1 MTFTKRA
8 TTVTMTSIL
17 ASFLAGHVVSVS
29 AQDVA
34 AILSSSSV
42 STETNV
48 DPCRVSVP
56 TRQPLFG
63 DLHIHTRYSFDSY
76 LSNQKNDPDG
86 AYEYAKGKAITLPDA
101 YGDQT
106 ISAQIDR
113 PIDFAAVTD
122 HGQFLGEVAL
132 CDSDWTEPGW
142 WAPVCIMSRTKNLWV
157 QLYAASLWTVSGG
170 MEGEAPERGLVCSL
184 GDCEASAL
192 STWDD
197 IQASAERHYDRS
209 EDCSFTT
216 FVGYEYT
223 QGQEMA
229 NLHRNVIFKG
239 EQVTRLPISVFETD
253 SSVPELWR
261 QLRSQ
266 CLEADGDCDVMAIPH
281 NPNLGGGLMFPDPAT
296 EQEAIDRLEIEPL
309 VELVQHKG
317 ASECRFD
324 RLAGIGIDTEDELC
338 DFEQIPSDNLAMLG
352 SVNGKMWSD
361 RGLPVDVANF
371 HRRNMMRN
379 VLKDGLAL
387 EQHSGLNPFRQGFI
401 GSTDTHTATSGGA
414 MEKNYVGHLG
424 SRDADFR
431 NLQDHF
437 VSNPG
442 GLAVVWAEE
451 NRRDSLFEAMRRR
464 ETYATSGTRPIV
476 RFFAGDYDDNL
487 CADPEAIQKAY
498 ESGVPMGGVLERS
511 ADDEAPALFVSAQ
524 RDNGTEL
531 YPANPLER
539 IQIIK
544 GWVDDAG
551 ETHEQVIDVAG
562 NEVEGLGV
570 DPASC
575 AITSSGASNLCTVW
589 RDPDY
594 QSGQSAFYYAR
605 VLETPSC
612 RWSTLQCQAAGVNPF
627 SSSCAAEADAA
638 NALANEEGNSG
649 DIYGVCC
656 TNPDTDPFYSPTIRE
671 RAWTSPIWL
680 STAR

>member
-1 MTFTKRA
+1 MSA
-8 TTVTMTSIL
+8 WVIL
-17 ASFLAGHVVSVS
+17 LSLLGSLS
-29 AQDVA
+29 AQ
-34 AILSSSSV
+34 SSEAPCAVSSD
-42 STETNV
+42 TKL
-48 DPCRVSVP
+48 PF
-56 TRQPLFG
+56 FG

-86 AYEYAKGKAITLPDA
+86 AYEYAKGQVITLPNA

-106 ISAQIDR
+106 VSAQIDR

-132 CDSDWTEPGW
+132 CDSHWSQAAW
-142 WAPVCIMSRTKNLWV
+142 WAPVCLMSRAQNLWI

-170 MEGEAPERGLVCSL
+170 MEGKAPERGMVCAL

-192 STWDD
+192 SVWGD
-197 IQASAERHYDRS
+197 IQAAAERHYDRS

-229 NLHRNVIFKG
+229 NLHRNVIFRN
-239 EQVTRLPISVFETD
+239 EAVTARPISVFETE

-261 QLRSQ
+261 QLRTQ
-266 CLEADGDCDVMAIPH
+266 CLDSGGQCDVMAIPH

-324 RLAGIGIDTEDELC
+324 RLAGVGIDTEDELC
-338 DFEQIPSDNLAMLG
+338 AFEQIPSDNLAMLG
-352 SVNGKMWSD
+352 SVKGKMWSD
-361 RGLPVDVANF
+361 RGLPVDVTNF

-387 EQHSGLNPFRQGFI
+387 EQASGVNPFKQGFI

-424 SRDADFR
+424 SRDATFR

-451 NRRDSLFEAMRRR
+451 NRRDAIFNAMRGR

-476 RFFAGDYDDNL
+476 RFFAGDYETDLCDDPQAL
-487 CADPEAIQKAY
+487 EKAY
-498 ESGVPMGGVLERS
+498 ASGVPMGGILTRKPDDS
-511 ADDEAPALFVSAQ
+511 APRFFISAQ
-524 RDNGTEL
+524 RDHGTEL
-531 YPANPLER
+531 HPANPLER

-544 GWVDDAG
+544 GWVRADG
-551 ETHEQVIDVAG
+551 TTHERVVDVLG
-562 NEVEGLGV
+562 SETEGLGV
-570 DPASC
+570 DMNSC
-575 AITSSGASNLCTVW
+575 AATATGHASLCSVW
-589 RDPDY
+589 EDPDY
-594 QSGQSAFYYAR
+594 TEGEAAFYYAR
-605 VLETPSC
+605 ILETPSC
-612 RWSTLQCQAAGVNPF
+612 RWSTLQCQAADVNPF
-627 SSSCAAEADAA
+627 SESCSTQADIANQLA
-638 NALANEEGNSG
+638 NAQGNSG
-649 DIYGVCC
+649 DLYGICC
-656 TNPDTDPFYSPTIRE
+656 TNPERDPFYSPTIRE

-680 STAR
+680 SKTR

>member
-1 MTFTKRA
+1 MRTHYSVKTCIER
-8 TTVTMTSIL
+8 TMSAWVIVL
-17 ASFLAGHVVSVS
+17 SLLGSLS
-29 AQDVA
+29 AQ
-34 AILSSSSV
+34 SSEAPCAVSSD
-42 STETNV
+42 TKL
-48 DPCRVSVP
+48 PF
-56 TRQPLFG
+56 FG

-86 AYEYAKGKAITLPDA
+86 AYEYAKGQVITLPNA

-106 ISAQIDR
+106 VSAQIDR

-132 CDSDWTEPGW
+132 CDSHWSQAAW
-142 WAPVCIMSRTKNLWV
+142 WAPVCLMSRAQNLWI

-170 MEGEAPERGLVCSL
+170 MEGKAPERGMVCAL

-192 STWDD
+192 SVWGD
-197 IQASAERHYDRS
+197 IQAAAERHYDRS

-229 NLHRNVIFKG
+229 NLHRNVIFRN
-239 EQVTRLPISVFETD
+239 EAVTARPISVFETE

-261 QLRSQ
+261 QLRTQ
-266 CLEADGDCDVMAIPH
+266 CLDSGGQCDVMAIPH

-324 RLAGIGIDTEDELC
+324 RLAGVGIDTEDELC
-338 DFEQIPSDNLAMLG
+338 AFEQIPSDNLAMLG
-352 SVNGKMWSD
+352 SVKGKMWSD
-361 RGLPVDVANF
+361 RGLPVDVTNF

-387 EQHSGLNPFRQGFI
+387 EQASGVNPFKQGFI

-424 SRDADFR
+424 SRDATFR
-431 NLQDHF
+431 NIQDHF

-451 NRRDSLFEAMRRR
+451 NRRDAIFNAMRGR

-476 RFFAGDYDDNL
+476 RFFAGDYETDLCDDPQAL
-487 CADPEAIQKAY
+487 EKAY
-498 ESGVPMGGVLERS
+498 ASGVPMGGILTRKPDDS
-511 ADDEAPALFVSAQ
+511 APRFFISAQ
-524 RDNGTEL
+524 RDHGTEL
-531 YPANPLER
+531 HPANPLER

-544 GWVDDAG
+544 GWVRADG
-551 ETHEQVIDVAG
+551 TTHERVVDVLG
-562 NEVEGLGV
+562 SETEGLGV
-570 DPASC
+570 DMNSC
-575 AITSSGASNLCTVW
+575 AATAAGHASLCSVW
-589 RDPDY
+589 EDPDY
-594 QSGQSAFYYAR
+594 TEGEAAFYYAR
-605 VLETPSC
+605 ILETPSC
-612 RWSTLQCQAAGVNPF
+612 RWSTLQCQAADVNPF
-627 SSSCAAEADAA
+627 SESCSTQADIANQLA
-638 NALANEEGNSG
+638 NAQGNSG
-649 DIYGVCC
+649 DLYGICC
-656 TNPDTDPFYSPTIRE
+656 TNPERDPFYSPTIRE

-680 STAR
+680 SKTR

>member
-1 MTFTKRA
+1 MRTHYSVKTCIER
-8 TTVTMTSIL
+8 TMSAWVIVL
-17 ASFLAGHVVSVS
+17 SLLGSLS
-29 AQDVA
+29 AQ
-34 AILSSSSV
+34 SSEAPCAVSSD
-42 STETNV
+42 TKL
-48 DPCRVSVP
+48 PF
-56 TRQPLFG
+56 FG

-86 AYEYAKGKAITLPDA
+86 AYEYAKGRVITLPNA

-106 ISAQIDR
+106 VSAQIDR

-132 CDSDWTEPGW
+132 CDSHWSQAAW
-142 WAPVCIMSRTKNLWV
+142 WAPVCLMSRAQNLWI

-170 MEGEAPERGLVCSL
+170 MEGKAPERGMVCAL

-192 STWDD
+192 SVWGD
-197 IQASAERHYDRS
+197 IQAAAERHYDRS

-229 NLHRNVIFKG
+229 NLHRNVIFRN
-239 EQVTRLPISVFETD
+239 EAVTARPISVFETE

-261 QLRSQ
+261 QLRTQ
-266 CLEADGDCDVMAIPH
+266 CLDADGQCDVMAIPH
-281 NPNLGGGLMFPDPAT
+281 NPNLGGGLMFPDPAS

-324 RLAGIGIDTEDELC
+324 RLAGVGIDTEDELC
-338 DFEQIPSDNLAMLG
+338 AFEQIPSDNLAMLG

-361 RGLPVDVANF
+361 RGLPVDVTNF

-387 EQHSGLNPFRQGFI
+387 EQASGVNPFKQGFI

-424 SRDADFR
+424 SRDATFR

-451 NRRDSLFEAMRRR
+451 NRRDAIFNAMRGR

-476 RFFAGDYDDNL
+476 RFFAGDYETDLCDDPQAL
-487 CADPEAIQKAY
+487 EKAY
-498 ESGVPMGGVLERS
+498 ASGVPMGGILIRTPDDS
-511 ADDEAPALFVSAQ
+511 APRFFISAQ
-524 RDNGTEL
+524 RDHGTEL
-531 YPANPLER
+531 HPANPLER

-544 GWVDDAG
+544 GWVRADG
-551 ETHEQVIDVAG
+551 TTHERVVDVLG
-562 NEVEGLGV
+562 SETEGLGV
-570 DPASC
+570 DMNSC
-575 AITSSGASNLCTVW
+575 AATAAGHASLCSVW
-589 RDPDY
+589 EDPDY
-594 QSGQSAFYYAR
+594 SEGESAFYYAR
-605 VLETPSC
+605 ILETPSC
-612 RWSTLQCQAAGVNPF
+612 RWSTLQCQAANVNPF
-627 SSSCAAEADAA
+627 SESCSTQADIANQLA
-638 NALANEEGNSG
+638 NAQGNSG
-649 DIYGVCC
+649 DLYGICC
-656 TNPDTDPFYSPTIRE
+656 TNPERDPFYSPTIRE

-680 STAR
+680 SKTR

>member
-1 MTFTKRA
+1 MRTQHSVKTCMER
-8 TTVTMTSIL
+8 T
-17 ASFLAGHVVSVS
+17 VS
-29 AQDVA
+29 ASIIALSMLGSLA
-34 AILSSSSV
+34 AQSSEVPCAVSSV
-42 STETNV
+42 TKL
-48 DPCRVSVP
+48 PF
-56 TRQPLFG
+56 FG

-86 AYEYAKGKAITLPDA
+86 AYEYAKGQVITLPNA

-106 ISAQIDR
+106 VSAQIDR

-132 CDSDWTEPGW
+132 CDSDWSQAAW
-142 WAPVCIMSRTKNLWV
+142 WAPVCLMSRAQNLWV

-170 MEGEAPERGLVCSL
+170 MEGSAPERGIVCAL
-184 GDCEASAL
+184 GDCETSAL
-192 STWDD
+192 SVWGD
-197 IQASAERHYDRS
+197 IQAAAERHYDRS

-229 NLHRNVIFKG
+229 NLHRNVIFRN
-239 EQVTRLPISVFETD
+239 EAVTARPISVFETQ

-261 QLRSQ
+261 QLRTQ
-266 CLEADGDCDVMAIPH
+266 CLESEGQCDVMAIPH

-324 RLAGIGIDTEDELC
+324 RLAGVGIDTEDELC
-338 DFEQIPSDNLAMLG
+338 AFEQIPSDNLAMLG

-361 RGLPVDVANF
+361 RGLPVDVTNF

-387 EQHSGLNPFRQGFI
+387 EQASGVNPFKQGFI

-424 SRDADFR
+424 SRDATFR

-451 NRRDSLFEAMRRR
+451 NRRDAIFNAMRGR

-476 RFFAGDYDDNL
+476 RFFAGDYETDLCDDPQAL
-487 CADPEAIQKAY
+487 EKAY
-498 ESGVPMGGVLERS
+498 ASGVPMGGVLTRTPSDS
-511 ADDEAPALFVSAQ
+511 APRFFISAQ
-524 RDNGTEL
+524 RDHGTEL
-531 YPANPLER
+531 HPANPLER

-544 GWVDDAG
+544 GWVYEDGTTSERVVDVLG
-551 ETHEQVIDVAG
+551 SET
-562 NEVEGLGV
+562 EGLGV
-570 DPASC
+570 DMNSC
-575 AITSSGASNLCTVW
+575 AATAAGHASLCSVW
-589 RDPDY
+589 EDPDY
-594 QSGQSAFYYAR
+594 IEGEAAFYYAR
-605 VLETPSC
+605 ILETPSC
-612 RWSTLQCQAAGVNPF
+612 RWSTLQCQAAGVNPL
-627 SSSCAAEADAA
+627 SNSCGAQADTA
-638 NALANEEGNSG
+638 NLLANDSGDSG
-649 DIYGVCC
+649 DIYGICC
-656 TNPDTDPFYSPTIRE
+656 TNPERDPFYSPTIRE

-680 STAR
+680 SKTR

>member
-1 MTFTKRA
+1 MSA
-8 TTVTMTSIL
+8 WVIVLSL
-17 ASFLAGHVVSVS
+17 LGSLS
-29 AQDVA
+29 AQ
-34 AILSSSSV
+34 SSEAPCAVSSD
-42 STETNV
+42 TKL
-48 DPCRVSVP
+48 PF
-56 TRQPLFG
+56 FG

-86 AYEYAKGKAITLPDA
+86 AYEYAKGQVITLPNA

-106 ISAQIDR
+106 VSAQIDR

-132 CDSDWTEPGW
+132 CDSHWSQAAW
-142 WAPVCIMSRTKNLWV
+142 WAPVCLMSRAQNLWI

-170 MEGEAPERGLVCSL
+170 MEGKAPERGMVCAL

-192 STWDD
+192 SVWGD
-197 IQASAERHYDRS
+197 IQAAAERHYDRS

-229 NLHRNVIFKG
+229 NLHRNVIFRN
-239 EQVTRLPISVFETD
+239 EAVTARPISVFETE

-261 QLRSQ
+261 QLRTQ
-266 CLEADGDCDVMAIPH
+266 CLDSGGQCDVMAIPH

-324 RLAGIGIDTEDELC
+324 RLAGVGIDTEDELC
-338 DFEQIPSDNLAMLG
+338 AFEQIPSDNLAMLG
-352 SVNGKMWSD
+352 SVKGKMWSD
-361 RGLPVDVANF
+361 RGLPVDVTNF

-387 EQHSGLNPFRQGFI
+387 EQASGVNPFKQGFI

-424 SRDADFR
+424 SRDATFR
-431 NLQDHF
+431 NIQDHF

-451 NRRDSLFEAMRRR
+451 NRRDAIFNAMRGR

-476 RFFAGDYDDNL
+476 RFFAGDYETDLCDDPQAL
-487 CADPEAIQKAY
+487 EKAY
-498 ESGVPMGGVLERS
+498 ASGVPMGGILTRKPDDS
-511 ADDEAPALFVSAQ
+511 APRFFISAQ
-524 RDNGTEL
+524 RDHGTEL
-531 YPANPLER
+531 HPANPLER

-544 GWVDDAG
+544 GWVRADG
-551 ETHEQVIDVAG
+551 TTHERVVDVLG
-562 NEVEGLGV
+562 SETVGLGV
-570 DPASC
+570 DMNSC
-575 AITSSGASNLCTVW
+575 AATAAGHASLCSVW
-589 RDPDY
+589 EDPDY
-594 QSGQSAFYYAR
+594 TEGEAAFYYAR
-605 VLETPSC
+605 ILETPSC
-612 RWSTLQCQAAGVNPF
+612 RWSTLQCQAADVNPF
-627 SSSCAAEADAA
+627 SESCSTQADIANQLA
-638 NALANEEGNSG
+638 NAQGNSG
-649 DIYGVCC
+649 DLYGICC
-656 TNPDTDPFYSPTIRE
+656 TNPERDPFYSPTIRE

-680 STAR
+680 SKTR

>member
-1 MTFTKRA
+1 MSA
-8 TTVTMTSIL
+8 WVIVLSL
-17 ASFLAGHVVSVS
+17 LGSLS
-29 AQDVA
+29 AQ
-34 AILSSSSV
+34 SSEAPCAVSSD
-42 STETNV
+42 TKL
-48 DPCRVSVP
+48 PF
-56 TRQPLFG
+56 FG

-86 AYEYAKGKAITLPDA
+86 AYEYAKGRVITLPNA

-106 ISAQIDR
+106 VSAQIDR

-132 CDSDWTEPGW
+132 CDSHWSQAAW
-142 WAPVCIMSRTKNLWV
+142 WAPVCLMSRAQNLWI

-170 MEGEAPERGLVCSL
+170 MEGKAPERGMVCAL

-192 STWDD
+192 SVWGD
-197 IQASAERHYDRS
+197 IQAAAERHYDRS

-229 NLHRNVIFKG
+229 NLHRNVIFRN
-239 EQVTRLPISVFETD
+239 EAVTARPISVFETE

-261 QLRSQ
+261 QLRTQ
-266 CLEADGDCDVMAIPH
+266 CLDADGQCDVMAIPH
-281 NPNLGGGLMFPDPAT
+281 NPNLGGGLMFPDPAS

-324 RLAGIGIDTEDELC
+324 RLAGVGIDTEDELC
-338 DFEQIPSDNLAMLG
+338 AFEQIPSDNLAMLG

-361 RGLPVDVANF
+361 RGLPVDVTNF

-387 EQHSGLNPFRQGFI
+387 EQASGVNPFKQGFI

-424 SRDADFR
+424 SRDATFR

-451 NRRDSLFEAMRRR
+451 NRRDAIFNAMRGR

-476 RFFAGDYDDNL
+476 RFFAGDYETDLCDDPQAL
-487 CADPEAIQKAY
+487 EKAY
-498 ESGVPMGGVLERS
+498 ASGVPMGGILIRTPDDS
-511 ADDEAPALFVSAQ
+511 APRFFISAQ
-524 RDNGTEL
+524 RDHGTEL
-531 YPANPLER
+531 HPANPLER

-544 GWVDDAG
+544 GWVRADG
-551 ETHEQVIDVAG
+551 TTHERVVDVLG
-562 NEVEGLGV
+562 SETEGLGV
-570 DPASC
+570 DMNSC
-575 AITSSGASNLCTVW
+575 AATAAGHASLCSVW
-589 RDPDY
+589 EDPDY
-594 QSGQSAFYYAR
+594 TEGEAAFYYAR
-605 VLETPSC
+605 ILETPSC
-612 RWSTLQCQAAGVNPF
+612 RWSTLQCQAADVNPF
-627 SSSCAAEADAA
+627 SESCSTQADIANQLA
-638 NALANEEGNSG
+638 NAQGNSG
-649 DIYGVCC
+649 DLYGICC
-656 TNPDTDPFYSPTIRE
+656 TNPERDPFYSPTIRE

-680 STAR
+680 SKTR

>member
-1 MTFTKRA
+1 MKVSQQVSRASLPGMIRCSLIALCLSAPWAAAGEKAMPCAVSSDTK
-8 TTVTMTSIL
+8 L
-17 ASFLAGHVVSVS
+17 PF
-29 AQDVA
+29 
-34 AILSSSSV
+34 
-42 STETNV
+42 
-48 DPCRVSVP
+48 
-56 TRQPLFG
+56 FG

-86 AYEYAKGKAITLPDA
+86 AYEYAKGQIITLPDA

-106 ISAQIDR
+106 LSAQIDR

-142 WAPVCIMSRTKNLWV
+142 WAPVCIMSRTQNLWV

-170 MEGEAPERGLVCSL
+170 MEGKAPERGLVCSL
-184 GDCEASAL
+184 GDCEANAL

-197 IQASAERHYDRS
+197 IQAAAERHYDRS

-324 RLAGIGIDTEDELC
+324 RMAGIGIDTEDELC

-352 SVNGKMWSD
+352 SANGKMWSD
-361 RGLPVDVANF
+361 RGLPVDVASF

-387 EQHSGLNPFRQGFI
+387 EQDSGLNPFRQGFI

-424 SRDADFR
+424 SRDATFR

-451 NRRDSLFEAMRRR
+451 NRRDAIFEAMRRR
-464 ETYATSGTRPIV
+464 EAYATSGTRPIV
-476 RFFAGDYDDNL
+476 RFFAGDYDENL
-487 CADPEAIQKAY
+487 CESTDALEQAY
-498 ESGVPMGGVLERS
+498 AAGVPMGGVLERS
-511 ADDEAPALFVSAQ
+511 DKDAPPRFFISAQ
-524 RDNGTEL
+524 RDQGTEM

-551 ETHEQVIDVAG
+551 ETHERVVDVLG
-562 NEVEGLGV
+562 EETVGLGV
-570 DPASC
+570 DMNSC
-575 AITSSGASNLCTVW
+575 AATAPGHASLCTVW
-589 RDPDY
+589 EDPSY
-594 QSGQSAFYYAR
+594 VKGESAFYYAR

-612 RWSTLQCQAAGVNPF
+612 RWSTLQCQAAGVNPL
-627 SSSCAAEADAA
+627 SDSCSVQAEKA
-638 NALANEEGNSG
+638 NFLANDNGDSG

-656 TNPDTDPFYSPTIRE
+656 TNPETDPFYSPTIRE

-680 STAR
+680 STTR

>member
-1 MTFTKRA
+1 MSA
-8 TTVTMTSIL
+8 WVIVLSL
-17 ASFLAGHVVSVS
+17 LGSLS
-29 AQDVA
+29 AQ
-34 AILSSSSV
+34 SSEAPCAVSSD
-42 STETNV
+42 TKL
-48 DPCRVSVP
+48 PF
-56 TRQPLFG
+56 FG

-86 AYEYAKGKAITLPDA
+86 AYEYAKGQVITLPNA

-106 ISAQIDR
+106 VSAQIDR

-132 CDSDWTEPGW
+132 CDSHWSQAAW
-142 WAPVCIMSRTKNLWV
+142 WAPVCLMSRAQNLWI

-170 MEGEAPERGLVCSL
+170 MEGKAPERGMVCAL

-192 STWDD
+192 SVWGD
-197 IQASAERHYDRS
+197 IQAAAERHYDRS

-229 NLHRNVIFKG
+229 NLHRNVIFRN
-239 EQVTRLPISVFETD
+239 EAVTARPISVFETE

-261 QLRSQ
+261 QLRTQ
-266 CLEADGDCDVMAIPH
+266 CLDSGGQCDVMAIPH

-324 RLAGIGIDTEDELC
+324 RLAGVGIDTEDELC
-338 DFEQIPSDNLAMLG
+338 AFEQIPSDNLAMLG
-352 SVNGKMWSD
+352 SVKGKMWSD
-361 RGLPVDVANF
+361 RGLPVDVTNF

-387 EQHSGLNPFRQGFI
+387 EQASGVNPFKQGFI

-424 SRDADFR
+424 SRDATFR
-431 NLQDHF
+431 NIQDHF

-451 NRRDSLFEAMRRR
+451 NRRDAIFNAMRGR

-476 RFFAGDYDDNL
+476 RFFAGDYETDLCDDPQAL
-487 CADPEAIQKAY
+487 EKAY
-498 ESGVPMGGVLERS
+498 ASGVPMGGILIRTPDDS
-511 ADDEAPALFVSAQ
+511 APRFFISAQ
-524 RDNGTEL
+524 RDHGTEL
-531 YPANPLER
+531 HPANPLER

-544 GWVDDAG
+544 GWVRADG
-551 ETHEQVIDVAG
+551 TTHERVVDVLG
-562 NEVEGLGV
+562 SETEGLGV
-570 DPASC
+570 DMNSC
-575 AITSSGASNLCTVW
+575 AATATGHASLCSVW
-589 RDPDY
+589 EDPDY
-594 QSGQSAFYYAR
+594 TEGEAAFYYAR
-605 VLETPSC
+605 ILETPSC
-612 RWSTLQCQAAGVNPF
+612 RWSTLQCQAADVNPF
-627 SSSCAAEADAA
+627 SESCSTQADIANQLA
-638 NALANEEGNSG
+638 NAQGNSG
-649 DIYGVCC
+649 DLYGICC
-656 TNPDTDPFYSPTIRE
+656 TNPERDPFYSPTIRE

-680 STAR
+680 SKTR

>member
-1 MTFTKRA
+1 MSA
-8 TTVTMTSIL
+8 WVIVLSL
-17 ASFLAGHVVSVS
+17 LGSLS
-29 AQDVA
+29 AQ
-34 AILSSSSV
+34 SSEAPCAVSSD
-42 STETNV
+42 TKL
-48 DPCRVSVP
+48 PF
-56 TRQPLFG
+56 FG

-86 AYEYAKGKAITLPDA
+86 AYEYAKGQVITLPNA

-106 ISAQIDR
+106 VSAQIDR

-132 CDSDWTEPGW
+132 CDSHWSQAAW
-142 WAPVCIMSRTKNLWV
+142 WAPVCLMSRAQNLWI

-170 MEGEAPERGLVCSL
+170 MEGKAPERGMVCAL

-192 STWDD
+192 SVWGD
-197 IQASAERHYDRS
+197 IQAAAERHYDRS

-229 NLHRNVIFKG
+229 NLHRNVIFRN
-239 EQVTRLPISVFETD
+239 EAVTARPISVFETE

-261 QLRSQ
+261 QLRTQ
-266 CLEADGDCDVMAIPH
+266 CLDSGGQCDVMAIPH

-324 RLAGIGIDTEDELC
+324 RLAGVGIDTEDELC
-338 DFEQIPSDNLAMLG
+338 AFEQIPSDNLAMLG
-352 SVNGKMWSD
+352 SVKGKMWSD
-361 RGLPVDVANF
+361 RGLPVDVTNF

-387 EQHSGLNPFRQGFI
+387 EQASGVNPFKQGFI

-424 SRDADFR
+424 SRDATFR
-431 NLQDHF
+431 NIQDHF

-451 NRRDSLFEAMRRR
+451 NRRDAIFNAMRGR

-476 RFFAGDYDDNL
+476 RFFAGDYETDLCDDPQAL
-487 CADPEAIQKAY
+487 EKAY
-498 ESGVPMGGVLERS
+498 ASGVPMGGILTRKPDDS
-511 ADDEAPALFVSAQ
+511 APRFFISAQ
-524 RDNGTEL
+524 RDHGTEL
-531 YPANPLER
+531 HPANPLER

-544 GWVDDAG
+544 GWVRADG
-551 ETHEQVIDVAG
+551 TTHERVVDVLG
-562 NEVEGLGV
+562 SETEGLGV
-570 DPASC
+570 DMNSC
-575 AITSSGASNLCTVW
+575 ATTATGHASLCSVW
-589 RDPDY
+589 EDPDY
-594 QSGQSAFYYAR
+594 TEGEAAFYYAR
-605 VLETPSC
+605 ILETPSC
-612 RWSTLQCQAAGVNPF
+612 RWSTLQCQAADVNPF
-627 SSSCAAEADAA
+627 SESCSTQADIANQLA
-638 NALANEEGNSG
+638 NAQGNSG
-649 DIYGVCC
+649 DLYGICC
-656 TNPDTDPFYSPTIRE
+656 TNPERDPFYSPTIRE

-680 STAR
+680 SKTR

>member
-1 MTFTKRA
+1 MSA
-8 TTVTMTSIL
+8 WVIVLSL
-17 ASFLAGHVVSVS
+17 LGSLS
-29 AQDVA
+29 AQ
-34 AILSSSSV
+34 SSEAPCAVSSD
-42 STETNV
+42 TKL
-48 DPCRVSVP
+48 PF
-56 TRQPLFG
+56 FG

-86 AYEYAKGKAITLPDA
+86 AYEYAKGRVITLPNA

-106 ISAQIDR
+106 VSAQIDR

-132 CDSDWTEPGW
+132 CDSHWSQAAW
-142 WAPVCIMSRTKNLWV
+142 WAPVCLMSRAQNLWI

-170 MEGEAPERGLVCSL
+170 MEGKAPERGMVCAL

-192 STWDD
+192 SVWGD
-197 IQASAERHYDRS
+197 IQAAAERHYDRS

-229 NLHRNVIFKG
+229 NLHRNVIFRN
-239 EQVTRLPISVFETD
+239 EAVTARPISVFETE

-261 QLRSQ
+261 QLRTQ
-266 CLEADGDCDVMAIPH
+266 CLDADGQCDVMAIPH
-281 NPNLGGGLMFPDPAT
+281 NPNLGGGLMFPDPAS

-324 RLAGIGIDTEDELC
+324 RLAGVGIDTEDELC
-338 DFEQIPSDNLAMLG
+338 AFEQIPSDNLAMLG

-361 RGLPVDVANF
+361 RGLPVDVTNF

-387 EQHSGLNPFRQGFI
+387 EQASGVNPFKQGFI

-424 SRDADFR
+424 SRDATFR

-451 NRRDSLFEAMRRR
+451 NRRDAIFNAMRGR

-476 RFFAGDYDDNL
+476 RFFAGDYETDLCDDPQAL
-487 CADPEAIQKAY
+487 EKAY
-498 ESGVPMGGVLERS
+498 ASGVPMGGILIRTPDDS
-511 ADDEAPALFVSAQ
+511 APRFFISAQ
-524 RDNGTEL
+524 RDHGTEL
-531 YPANPLER
+531 HPANPLER

-544 GWVDDAG
+544 GWVRADG
-551 ETHEQVIDVAG
+551 TTHERVVDVLG
-562 NEVEGLGV
+562 SETEGLGV
-570 DPASC
+570 DMNSC
-575 AITSSGASNLCTVW
+575 AATAAGQASLCSVW
-589 RDPDY
+589 EDPDY
-594 QSGQSAFYYAR
+594 SEGESAFYYAR
-605 VLETPSC
+605 ILETPSC
-612 RWSTLQCQAAGVNPF
+612 RWSTLQCQAANVNPF
-627 SSSCAAEADAA
+627 SESCSTQADVANELA
-638 NALANEEGNSG
+638 NAQGNSG
-649 DIYGVCC
+649 DLYGICC
-656 TNPDTDPFYSPTIRE
+656 TNPERDPFYSPTIRE

-680 STAR
+680 SKTR